1 MTNLLVIIWT
11 IWAFLITVF
20 IFLVLFPI
28 NLFFIFC
35 LGSVG
40 NKIFMNYMYY
50 VANILLFFYGMKKHI
65 TGAYPF
71 NHQGPC
77 VYVINHKSYL
87 DVVIIASIVNPKI
100 KYLGKAE
107 VFKWPLFGL
116 IAKHSG
122 QIPVQREDKTS
133 RQRGYDLMKEA
144 VSNGFSIIL
153 FPEGGWKNKGDSTSP
168 NPYGLKGSQLLHPFR
183 NGAFR
188 LALETKVP
196 VVPIAL
202 FNAHERF
209 CDKSMKV
216 IPGKIKLHIF
226 DAIDSEL
233 FKDPL
238 VLNHKCHNMMLK
250 EIKKDKLI

>member
-1 MTNLLVIIWT
+1 MKNLLVVIWT
-11 IWAFLITVF
+11 IWAFVITIL

-35 LGSVG
+35 LGRFG
-40 NKIFMNYMYY
+40 NKIFMWYMYY
-50 VANILLFFYGMKKHI
+50 VANILIFLYGMRKDI
-65 TGAYPF
+65 SGTYPF
-71 NHQGPC
+71 NHNGAC
-77 VYVINHKSYL
+77 IYVINHKSYL
-87 DVVIIASIVNPKI
+87 DVVIIASIVKPQI

-107 VFKWPLFGL
+107 VFNWPLFGV
-116 IAKHSG
+116 IAKKSG
-122 QIPVQREDKTS
+122 QIPVQRENKLS

-153 FPEGGWKNKGDSTSP
+153 FPEGGWKNKGDQKSS
-168 NPYGLKGSQLLHPFR
+168 NPYSLEENQLLHQFR

-188 LALETKVP
+188 LAIETKVP

-202 FNAHERF
+202 FNAQERF
-209 CDKSMKV
+209 SDKSMKV
-216 IPGKIKLHIF
+216 TPGKIKLHIF

-238 VLNHKCHNMMLK
+238 ILNNKCHNMMLK
-250 EIKKDKLI
+250 EIENYKS